1 MNESTS
7 QPLYDVVEL
16 TRRLCAIPSITLNEA
31 AVVAEMKA
39 LLEAVGY
46 DVKSQNVGGT
56 PGRDNLYATKGT
68 PAVLLTT
75 HLDTVPP
82 HFDVC
87 DDADDDGAPILR
99 GRGVCDA
106 KGIAA
111 AMICAAQKLS
121 EKDEERVGLLFV
133 VGEETDSDGA
143 RTLQNSDF
151 VPPVHYFIN
160 GEPTDLLL
168 TRAMKGA
175 MCFELEVEG
184 KAAHSAYPELGKSAI
199 HQLVCDVHKLLE
211 HPWPQDDDLGA
222 TTLNAGV
229 IEGGLAPNV
238 IAPHASSTLMMRTT
252 RSAEE
257 LIETIES
264 IKSESTRLL
273 VRSGTGP
280 VHLMTVDGHE
290 TCVVS
295 FGSDVPYLSGL
306 GKGLLIGPG
315 SIHDAHTSHEKIRI
329 EDLHKSVSLY
339 VELATCL
346 LAKVDSLEPR

>member
-1 MNESTS
+1 MH
-7 QPLYDVVEL
+7 DVVDL
-16 TRRLCAIPSITLNEA
+16 TKRLCAIPSVTMDEA
-31 AVVAEMKA
+31 AVMAEVKT
-39 LLEAVGY
+39 LLEADGY
-46 DVKSQNVGGT
+46 TVTEQNVGGIE
-56 PGRDNLYATKGT
+56 GRNNILAVKQP
-68 PAVLLTT
+68 PALLLTT

-82 HFDVC
+82 HFDVT
-87 DDADDDGAPILR
+87 DEEDDDGAPILR

-111 AMICAAQKLS
+111 AMICAAERLCQ
-121 EKDEERVGLLFV
+121 DGEERVGLLFV

-143 RTLQNSDF
+143 RTIQGSDF

-184 KAAHSAYPELGKSAI
+184 KAGHSAYPETGHSAV
-199 HQLVCDVHKLLE
+199 HQLVDDVHALLT
-211 HPWPQDDDLGA
+211 HPWPDDDDLGA
-222 TTLNAGV
+222 TTLNAGT
-229 IEGGLAPNV
+229 IEGGVAPNV
-238 IAPHASSTLMMRTT
+238 IAPFAKSQFMMRTT
-252 RSAEE
+252 RDADE
-257 LIETIES
+257 LIGVIEKV
-264 IKSESTRLL
+264 KSDSTKLT

-280 VHLMTVDGHE
+280 VHLTTVDGID

-306 GKGLLIGPG
+306 GKALLIGPG

-329 EDLHKSVSLY
+329 EDLHKATDTY
-339 VELATCL
+339 VT
-346 LAKVDSLEPR
+346 LAKRLLERIDADR